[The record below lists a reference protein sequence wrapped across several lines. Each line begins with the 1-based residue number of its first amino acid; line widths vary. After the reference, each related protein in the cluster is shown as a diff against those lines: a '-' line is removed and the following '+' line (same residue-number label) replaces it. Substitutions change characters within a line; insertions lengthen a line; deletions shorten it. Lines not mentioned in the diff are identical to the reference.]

1 MQGPGLTTTILYV
14 QLTNKDN
21 LEIDNL
27 LMTVIS
33 KYTIVDREAGT
44 SYHLPRLSM
53 ETAGLAVPA
62 GGSLEQLFWGV
73 VLRAPTGRPRDFIW
87 L

>member
-1 MQGPGLTTTILYV
+1 MTRTILYV
-14 QLTNKDN
+14 QLTNEDN

-27 LMTVIS
+27 LMTVTS
-33 KYTIVDREAGT
+33 KYTIVDPEAGT

-73 VLRAPTGRPRDFIW
+73 VLRAPTGSPRDFIW